1 MLCLLCAAVE
11 LGQYASLDY
20 LDYLLIIRTVTGT
33 GSEGAGL
40 AAVLGQCGSTVDLN
54 CASAIEDEGAGEREV
69 ESRTRRLVSSERTVL
84 VALRAQQPS
93 SSGWRSPVVFP
104 SALTV
109 VLWS

>member
-40 AAVLGQCGSTVDLN
+40 AAGLGQC
-54 CASAIEDEGAGEREV
+54 
-69 ESRTRRLVSSERTVL
+69 RRKRQK
-84 VALRAQQPS
+84 R
-93 SSGWRSPVVFP
+93 R
-104 SALTV
+104 ALTAINFKR
-109 VLWS
+109 VLTVT